1 MNNYQDILE
10 SFDTIYNLSVHYIGG
25 QVAYNYKNIE
35 LVYTDAGYPYIEM
48 YPNDILQIIKK
59 VFVNTRELPE
69 ALNDFNFTIDDENGE
84 VGLSYDQITNHLT
97 ALKPGKYIIK
107 SSMFGGVDYSQYD
120 ITNISDPD
128 IIVVVKEIPI
138 LQEVFWSCA
147 NPLMINVKD
156 RESQFTCNV
165 ELKGKFS
172 DGSISIL
179 TPEYIKNNF
188 TFESD
193 NYTLGYPIISDGL
206 SLQLY
211 KYNDQ
216 MKIEMKYKNSDVKV
230 PTKLHVICYDDVEKI
245 DNIKQSVY
253 YIYYISENPRE
264 DIYVTDKPIYIEK
277 NETKTVYV
285 KVLSGVYD
293 HGRFTVL
300 SNKLIDPIKKYQDVN
315 LISDSNAIKI
325 IKEGKAFK
333 ITGLE
338 ELDNVPITITSENK
352 QYLLGFQDTDVEIV
366 SIIDTIVNFK
376 WQINN
381 ILITEI
387 NNGTLVSH
395 LDKVKLDITNI
406 HNILLNEVICTTQSG
421 KIIHIEEDCVFSSTE
436 KSSTSVNDNVKING
450 NKIEVIKSHECKIIF
465 NGSTKY
471 NIPNIIEVANTTEAN
486 IVMTKEDIFAEK
498 IEIYETGDSDM
509 KLLNDETIDT
519 KMLETKNIYAVVYPA
534 NATYKEVKWF
544 SDDESVAAIDDK
556 GKITI
561 LNAGSAN
568 ITCRIKYPAP
578 EDEEF
583 PEYVDGDKYDPDT
596 GSVRPIG
603 FNPPDLV
610 ATILINATK
619 IDVTEISFDKSSTTL
634 YVRGDHEPYYIR
646 VNPTGASIK
655 DVKVRLESDDK
666 RNDFLHLDSD
676 DELYV
681 SAAGTGKV
689 IAYSIDNPE
698 ITAEMKVTGIDT
710 RVKKVIISTAAN
722 DDDYEYYDNLNE
734 RYVYDIDGNYLRV
747 GDRTTEEK
755 YDDDDFNRYYLPVNN
770 SMQLDATFEPSN
782 AIDTKLKWLSSD
794 SSLVKINDKGIMT
807 AIRLGKQELD
817 VYGDDDISETRFAN
831 TVWVTAL
838 NTRFNKYG
846 ICQVRVGRNKT
857 LAIDINVPA
866 EHDYDIDD
874 ILEDGTYD
882 KNAEHEFDYVIHVG
896 DTIKVPV
903 SLSVQDSTF
912 GTSDMLKW
920 MVGDGGNDVLE
931 LTGGSPDHSN
941 AYDEEFDW
949 TGLSPSTINSNKNEF
964 DLTVKAVGIG
974 DAYFYAK
981 SYDNVRGFG
990 KKQLYV
996 PAEAYVT
1003 EIANHPGLTGLE
1015 MPYGIIGLNVYYF
1028 NNKVLTE
1035 KLTSLRDKIKKAI
1048 MDHISTV
1055 SITGPGTVTATV
1067 NGFLLIVIENEVN
1080 VLDKSLNE
1088 AINVDYFMNGK
1099 GVAITGTQVILS
1111 PNGLVK
1117 LMIPNSIEVKDLK
1130 TNGPSS
1136 MPLTFTVNP
1145 VIPRSGSTSIDE
1157 NGNEILDTTSVTS
1170 YISVSA
1176 YGMIDKL
1183 STMPVYID
1191 APYKSDD
1198 EIKRQGYAGFYT
1210 PYKDPQQPDVNTYTV
1225 KAYFPSSKKSEE
1237 LTGEYGDEY
1246 NARPGMGVWVDGPK
1260 SRTVKV
1266 RVVATPS
1273 RLKIGWINAYNSE
1286 LVNINVIKDDTISRS
1301 RWKENKY
1308 HYMAI
1313 GTDDDFKE
1321 LLADAETW
1329 GGTLAE
1335 KYKSY
1340 AWFSDN
1346 EDVIRFEDVEDLAYI
1361 DENGDYT
1368 NNPNESIKESVID
1381 TKSVSFKNINA
1392 SNFNPYIRVH
1402 NICEIKFGENYK
1414 YNDDEK
1420 LYTNNTDLCILRL
1433 TASRDGKFFINHSG
1447 SLQYADNEAFKNSK
1461 TITVK
1466 SGYKNSEIN
1475 CSKGDII
1482 YVKGAT
1488 STIVYIK
1495 LFGIFDD
1502 KILEQRSVS
1511 TIENKS
1517 PSDYSEYTNDIYIKL
1532 PGENTNSYVTSN
1544 GIKLKDD
1551 STAIKFS
1558 SKYDSKVKITF
1569 SGGSIKIKSKEG
1581 TRTVGST
1588 LSPCTLET
1596 TKGVDYVISG
1606 SGNTEAIISTFDY
1619 TYTLD
1624 AGEPGGYKG
1633 TTHYK
1638 LKSSFMK
1645 RVICEGKGKANI
1657 YVLSPK
1663 GQAVIKKQFIIK

>member
-10 SFDTIYNLSVHYIGG
+10 SFETIYNLSVHYIGR
-25 QVAYNYKNIE
+25 QVAYNYKEIE
-35 LVYTDAGYPYIEM
+35 LIYTDGGYPYIEM
-48 YPNDILQIIKK
+48 YPNDVIQITKK
-59 VFVNTRELPE
+59 LFVNTRELPE
-69 ALNDFNFTIDDENGE
+69 DLNDSNFTINDENGE
-84 VGLSYDQITNHLT
+84 VGIKYDQINNYLT
-97 ALKPGKYIIK
+97 ALKPGKYVIK
-107 SSMFGGVDYSQYD
+107 SSMFGGADYSQYN

-128 IIVVVKEIPI
+128 MIIVVKEIPI

-147 NPLMINVKD
+147 NPLTINVKD
-156 RESQFTCNV
+156 KESQFTYDV
-165 ELKGKFS
+165 EIKGKFS
-172 DGSISIL
+172 DGSISAL
-179 TPEYIKNNF
+179 TSEYIKNNF

-193 NYTLGYPIISDGL
+193 NYTLGYPILSDGL
-206 SLQLY
+206 TLQLY

-293 HGRFTVL
+293 HGRFTTL
-300 SNKLIDPIKKYQDVN
+300 SNKLIDPTKKYQNVN
-315 LISDSNAIKI
+315 LISDSDAIQI
-325 IKEGKAFK
+325 VKEGKVFK
-333 ITGLE
+333 LTGLE
-338 ELDNVPITITSENK
+338 ELDNVPITIVSENK
-352 QYLLGFQDTDVEIV
+352 QYLLGFQDTDVDVV
-366 SIIDTIVNFK
+366 SIIDTIVDLK

-381 ILITEI
+381 TLITEI
-387 NNGTLVSH
+387 NNGILVSH
-395 LDKVKLDITNI
+395 LDKVKLDVTDI
-406 HNILLNEVICTTQSG
+406 HNILLNEIICTTQSG
-421 KIIHIEEDCVFSSTE
+421 KTIHIEEDCVFSSTE

-471 NIPNIIEVANTTEAN
+471 NIPNIIEVANTVEAN
-486 IVMTKEDIFAEK
+486 IVMTKEDVFAEK
-498 IEIYETGDSDM
+498 IEIYETGDSEM

-519 KMLETKNIYAVVYPA
+519 KMLETKNIYAVVYPT

-544 SDDESVAAIDDK
+544 SDDESVATIDDK
-556 GKITI
+556 GKINI
-561 LNAGSAN
+561 VNAGSAN
-568 ITCRIKYPAP
+568 ITCRIKYPTP

-583 PEYVDGDKYDPDT
+583 PEYVDGYKYDPDT

-634 YVRGDHEPYYIR
+634 YVGGDHEPYYIR

-666 RNDFLHLDSD
+666 RNDFLHLDD
-676 DELYV
+676 NDELYV
-681 SAAGTGKV
+681 SAAGTGTI

-698 ITAEMKVTGIDT
+698 ITAEMKVIGVDT

-722 DDDYEYYDNLNE
+722 DNDYEYYDSLNE
-734 RYVYDIDGNYLRV
+734 RHIYNIEGNYVKV

-770 SMQLDATFEPSN
+770 SMQLDATFEPSD

-794 SSLVKINDKGIMT
+794 SNLVKINDKGIMT
-807 AIRLGKQELD
+807 AIRPGKQELD
-817 VYGDDDISETRFAN
+817 VYGDDNVSESRFAN

-857 LAIDINVPA
+857 LAIDISVPA

-882 KNAEHEFDYVIHVG
+882 RNSEHEYDYVMHVG
-896 DTIKVPV
+896 DTIKVPI
-903 SLSVQDSTF
+903 SLSVQDSSF

-920 MVGDGGNDVLE
+920 MVGDGGNNVLE

-949 TGLSPSTINSNKNEF
+949 TGLSPSTINNNKNQF

-974 DAYFYAK
+974 NAYFYAK
-981 SYDNVRGFG
+981 TYDNVRGFG
-990 KKQLYV
+990 KKQIYV

-1003 EIANHPGLTGLE
+1003 EIGGQPGLTGLN
-1015 MPYGIIGLNVYYF
+1015 MSYGAIALNVHYY
-1028 NNKVLTE
+1028 NNKLLTE
-1035 KLTSLRDKIKKAI
+1035 KLISLRDKIKKAI
-1048 MDHISTV
+1048 PN
-1055 SITGPGTVTATV
+1055 ITIMGEGTATV
-1067 NGFLLIVIENEVN
+1067 TVNGYPLVIMKNGVN

-1088 AINVDYFMNGK
+1088 AINIDYFMNGH

-1111 PNGLVK
+1111 PNGLLK

-1130 TNGPSS
+1130 TNGADS
-1136 MPLTFTVNP
+1136 MPLSFTVDP
-1145 VIPRSGSTSIDE
+1145 VIPQSGSTSIDE
-1157 NGNEILDTTSVTS
+1157 NGNEILDVTSVTS
-1170 YISVSA
+1170 HIEVSV
-1176 YGMIDKL
+1176 YGIDDKL
-1183 STMPVYID
+1183 TSMPVYID
-1191 APYKSDD
+1191 APYKSGD
-1198 EIKRQGYAGFYT
+1198 EIKRQGFVGYYT
-1210 PYKDPQQPDVNTYTV
+1210 PYRDPQQPNIDTYTV

-1237 LTGEYGDEY
+1237 LTEDYGDEF
-1246 NARPGMGVWVDGPK
+1246 NARPGTGVWVDGPK
-1260 SRTVKV
+1260 SRTVTV

-1273 RLKIGWINAYNSE
+1273 KLKIGWINAYNPE
-1286 LVNINVIKDDTISRS
+1286 LVNINVIKDDTISRTGWNS
-1301 RWKENKY
+1301 NKY

-1321 LLADAETW
+1321 LIADAETW
-1329 GGTLAE
+1329 GGTLDE

-1346 EDVIRFEDVEDLAYI
+1346 EEVIRFEDVEDLAYV

-1402 NICEIKFGENYK
+1402 NIGEIKFGENYK
-1414 YNDDEK
+1414 YTDDEK

-1433 TASRDGKFFINHSG
+1433 TASRDGKFYINHSG
-1447 SLQYADNEAFKNSK
+1447 SLQYANNEAFENSK
-1461 TITVK
+1461 TVTVN
-1466 SGYKNSEIN
+1466 SGYKDSEIPCN
-1475 CSKGDII
+1475 KGDII
-1482 YVKGAT
+1482 YIKGAT

-1495 LFGIFDD
+1495 AFGIFD
-1502 KILEQRSVS
+1502 ERSIDTCVVKY
-1511 TIENKS
+1511 IENKS

-1532 PGENTNSYVTSN
+1532 PGENTNSYITSS
-1544 GIKLKDD
+1544 GIILKDD

-1558 SKYDSKVKITF
+1558 SKYDSKIKITF

-1581 TRTVGST
+1581 TKTVGNT
-1588 LSPCTLET
+1588 LSPYTLET

-1606 SGNTEAIISTFDY
+1606 SGNTTTIVSSFDY
-1619 TYTLD
+1619 TYILD

-1663 GQAVIKKQFIIK
+1663 GQAIIKKQFIIK